1 MTTKPPPAT
10 QKLPLSYPAISLSF
24 KFRVLSLLVFRSFL
38 FLVFFYLT
46 YLPYACCFIYIGLV
60 FIHLFI
66 YFILLFALCVFFYM
80 GLVLLLLL
88 FYYFYYYYY
97 YYYLFFWCL
106 VLSAL
111 SIFFYYY

>member
-38 FLVFFYLT
+38 FLVFFYLA

-80 GLVLLLLL
+80 GLVLLFLLLLLLLLL
-88 FYYFYYYYY
+88 FGVWFYLPYVFSNGI
-97 YYYLFFWCL
+97 LF
-106 VLSAL
+106 
-111 SIFFYYY
+111 